1 MAQTSFHSFIILLLL
16 LVILPRLQGFSL
28 KTSLICGK
36 VTSHVAVSCILL
48 QYSMFTHRVN
58 HLVCS
63 QSIMHL
69 PKSSQQ
75 PQQAWAA
82 HLQRA
87 HLQASGL
94 GSRDPGGAAAPRAQH
109 PSPLPRGPHGV
120 PEGQISGPTSGPR
133 EIARS
138 GCARQPQGE
147 VAWALREQRQRER
160 PGAFAPSH

>member
-1 MAQTSFHSFIILLLL
+1 MISLLL
-16 LVILPRLQGFSL
+16 LVIIPQDS
-28 KTSLICGK
+28 CGRI
-36 VTSHVAVSCILL
+36 TPHVALSCLL
-48 QYSMFTHRVN
+48 LHRYFMYTNLIN

-75 PQQAWAA
+75 PKQARAA

-87 HLQASGL
+87 HFQAPGL
-94 GSRDPGGAAAPRAQH
+94 GSGGPGGAAAPRAQH
-109 PSPLPRGPHGV
+109 PSPLPRGPHRV
-120 PEGQISGPTSGPR
+120 PEGQISGPASGAR

-147 VAWALREQRQRER
+147 IARALREQRQRER